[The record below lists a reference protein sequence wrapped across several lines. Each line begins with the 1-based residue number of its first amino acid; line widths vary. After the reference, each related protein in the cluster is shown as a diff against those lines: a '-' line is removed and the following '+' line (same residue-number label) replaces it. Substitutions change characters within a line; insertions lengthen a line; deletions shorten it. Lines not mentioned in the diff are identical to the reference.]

1 MSTVRSL
8 PYWVTS
14 SEPEVNLPV
23 LVSPLSTEVVWL
35 MVDLCAIQFIPGNL
49 QLPFLT
55 SPTTFHGLKPVGLVL
70 FFPSL
75 DLFS

>member
-1 MSTVRSL
+1 MSTMRSL

-14 SEPEVNLPV
+14 SEPEVNPPV

-49 QLPFLT
+49 QLQFLT
-55 SPTTFHGLKPVGLVL
+55 SAHYFPWVEASWPCIL
-70 FFPSL
+70 FPL
-75 DLFS
+75 P